1 MTNVEKRLAEVER
14 KLEASEQHIAELER
28 KNAAWEQRRA
38 KILPPELFND
48 PNVTALCA
56 DYAKNAVEGWKLCL
70 KEHGVA
76 LEHAK
81 FIDAQRKALQ
91 LLEDA
96 TRAKKLSEAADVA
109 AAIKYFDKHGE
120 MPAGYELV
128 EDDFENSSTNLHR
141 WELPPGEPKQ

>member
-1 MTNVEKRLAEVER
+1 VTALEKKLAEFEG
-14 KLEASEQHIAELER
+14 KLQASELRIAQLER
-28 KNAAWEQRRA
+28 KNEEWEKRRA
-38 KILPPELFND
+38 KILPPEIFND
-48 PNVTALCA
+48 PNVTELCA
-56 DYAKNAVEGWKLCL
+56 DYAKKAVEGWKLCL

-109 AAIKYFDKHGE
+109 AAIKYFEKHGE
-120 MPAGYELV
+120 MPAGYELI
-128 EDDFENSSTNLHR
+128 EDDFET
-141 WELPPGEPKQ
+141 PPINTKVF